1 MHFGSVAVYAANGI
15 LPFCRKFVK
24 NNPEVCMEQPGD
36 MHGKNRKYVRNSPE
50 ICMERA
56 GSMYGTVRRY
66 AWNDPEVCIME
77 QPGVCMETR
86 EHILL
91 LLENISRVLVGRE
104 DTTRRSVIAL
114 LAGGHVLLEDL
125 PGTGKTTLAKAL
137 AKSVGGRFM
146 RIQFTPDLLPSDVTG
161 LSIWNKESGKFEFR
175 RGPVFTNILLA
186 DEINRATPRT
196 QSGLLE
202 CMEERQVTVDGE
214 TRKLEEP
221 FFVIATQNPVETSG
235 TFPLPEAQLDRFL
248 MRLSLGLPDRE
259 EEMRILRRFMA
270 AEPLEEIREVCRP
283 EDLIAARR
291 ISETIHI
298 SDELLSYIAD
308 IVIATR
314 KRGDIAAGVSS
325 RGTLA
330 LMRAARASAFL
341 DGRDYVVPEDIKYLA
356 EPVLAHRLIL
366 FRNYRQTMTQETILR
381 EIIESVPVPTED
393 FRK

>member
-1 MHFGSVAVYAANGI
+1 
-15 LPFCRKFVK
+15 
-24 NNPEVCMEQPGD
+24 
-36 MHGKNRKYVRNSPE
+36 
-50 ICMERA
+50 MERT
-56 GSMYGTVRRY
+56 GSMYGTARRY
-66 AWNDPEVCIME
+66 AWKEPEVCTE
-77 QPGVCMETR
+77 QSGDMHGMTRKYVLWNSPEVCMETR
-86 EHILL
+86 EHILF

-137 AKSVGGRFM
+137 ARSVGGRFM

-161 LSIWNKESGKFEFR
+161 LSVWNKESGKFEFR

-248 MRLSLGLPDRE
+248 MRLSCGSPSDCLTG
-259 EEMRILRRFMA
+259 RR
-270 AEPLEEIREVCRP
+270 
-283 EDLIAARR
+283 
-291 ISETIHI
+291 
-298 SDELLSYIAD
+298 
-308 IVIATR
+308 
-314 KRGDIAAGVSS
+314 K
-325 RGTLA
+325 
-330 LMRAARASAFL
+330 
-341 DGRDYVVPEDIKYLA
+341 
-356 EPVLAHRLIL
+356 
-366 FRNYRQTMTQETILR
+366 
-381 EIIESVPVPTED
+381 
-393 FRK
+393 